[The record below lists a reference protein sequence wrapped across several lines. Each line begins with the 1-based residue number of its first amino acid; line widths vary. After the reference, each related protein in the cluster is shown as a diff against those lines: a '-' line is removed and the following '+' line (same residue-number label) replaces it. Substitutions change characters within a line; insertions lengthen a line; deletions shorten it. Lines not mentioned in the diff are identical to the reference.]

1 MDCCAPGS
9 AEPVSLVLLFT
20 TGLLMSLGHCI
31 GMCGPIVTAFAVNQ
45 AEAGA
50 PRWRLAWPLAVFQ
63 AGRVASYAAIG
74 VVMGLIGAAA
84 SLAGG
89 PRTLMGTLSMVAGVA
104 MLVAGASLLGWLPL
118 QGWLEAAP
126 LGRAVSRAIGS
137 LLRARRT
144 SSRFLLGV
152 ANGFLPCGPVAA
164 AAISAAAAG
173 SAGRGALAMAAY
185 GAGTVPALIVLG
197 LGAGLLDARLRLRLF
212 RAGAVVVLV
221 IGAQLVLRGLH
232 AYGVIPVMRVGPLV
246 LW

>member
-1 MDCCAPGS
+1 VDCCNPA
-9 AEPVSLVLLFT
+9 ATEPVSLALLFT

-31 GMCGPIVTAFAVNQ
+31 GMCGPIVTAFAVAQ
-45 AEAGA
+45 SDPSS
-50 PRWRLAWPLAVFQ
+50 PRWRLAVPLAVYQ
-63 AGRVASYAAIG
+63 AGRVASYALIG
-74 VVMGLIGAAA
+74 VVMGLIGAAT

-89 PRTLMGTLSMVAGVA
+89 PRTLMGTLSVVAGVA
-104 MLVAGASLLGWLPL
+104 MLLAGASLLAWLPL

-126 LGRAVSRAIGS
+126 VGRAVARTMGT

-144 SSRFLLGV
+144 GSRFLLGV

-164 AAISAAAAG
+164 AAISAAATG
-173 SAGRGALAMAAY
+173 TVGRGALAMAAY